1 MEFKI
6 NIGELSENLYKF
18 LAREKYDLKN
28 GSNDCSSTCLKESF
42 DDFLNRK

>member
-18 LAREKYDLKN
+18 LVRESYDLKTEWSEN
-28 GSNDCSSTCLKESF
+28 NSLCLKESF
-42 DDFLNRK
+42 DNYCN